1 LHDFFVEN
9 TSLIKTLSDLDCAES
24 QPALRPLS
32 PGSQQQTLRPSP
44 PGPDVS
50 RAPILR
56 RLGQSVPRAW
66 VPVARRGLSGATAH
80 LPAGVRAHLH
90 RLLGLLRPDMGD
102 IERDY
107 PTWIALYDR
116 IDDEGRRAIM
126 ADIARM
132 PHPPLISVL
141 MPVFNPPPAH
151 LRQAIDSVRDQF
163 YPWWE
168 LCIGDDASTDQAV
181 IDILRD
187 AAERDHRIKLV
198 RRAQNGHISAA
209 SNSALRLATGAFVA
223 LLDHDDVLPPHA
235 LHEVALRTVADP
247 DADIIY
253 ADEDHIDDHGRRSH
267 PYFKPDWNPD
277 LMLGQN
283 LISHLGV
290 YRRSLVERIG
300 GFRTGF
306 EGSQDYDLALRM
318 VAETSPDRIV
328 HIPKVLY
335 HWRQG
340 ATESTF
346 SQAAHDRCVENG
358 RRAIREFVTRTH
370 PRARVEPAP
379 FIAAWTRVVYPV
391 PDPAPLVSVIVS
403 GGLSIQTLLE
413 CINVLRDRTDYPA
426 VEILIA
432 AEAAGIGDEI
442 AHDARIRDLG
452 VRVAAGPNQ
461 AAEVARGSM
470 LLLLDADLGPDD
482 RFWLREMVSHAIRPD
497 VGAVG
502 AKLLCTEG
510 TVRHAGVAV
519 GGPAVTFTPFLG
531 RHRAQTGYFGHLQ
544 LTRDVAAVSGKCLM
558 VRRQAFLDVGGL
570 DEVLSLAAFGDVDLC
585 LKLAESGYRTVWTP
599 YAELTIRDETPRQRG
614 QAAHFARAAAR
625 MRQRWGHK
633 LEVDRFWSPN
643 LAADPND
650 LGLAFP
656 PRTGRSGPAP
666 AASAGSCHADAL
678 TASQTM
684 GASGAPAGF

>member
-1 LHDFFVEN
+1 M
-9 TSLIKTLSDLDCAES
+9 
-24 QPALRPLS
+24 
-32 PGSQQQTLRPSP
+32 
-44 PGPDVS
+44 
-50 RAPILR
+50 
-56 RLGQSVPRAW
+56 
-66 VPVARRGLSGATAH
+66 
-80 LPAGVRAHLH
+80 
-90 RLLGLLRPDMGD
+90 RPDMGD

-107 PTWIALYDR
+107 PAWIALYDR
-116 IDDEGRRAIM
+116 IDDEARRTIM

-141 MPVFNPPPAH
+141 MPVFNPSPDH

-187 AAERDHRIKLV
+187 AAQRDHRIKLV

-223 LLDHDDVLPPHA
+223 LLDHDDVLPPQA
-235 LHEVALRTVADP
+235 LHEVALRIVAQP

-300 GFRTGF
+300 GFRTGL

-318 VAETSPDRIV
+318 VAQTSPDRIV

-340 ATESTF
+340 AAESTF
-346 SQAAHDRCVENG
+346 SEAAHDRCVESG

-370 PRARVEPAP
+370 PDARVEPAP

-403 GGLSIQTLLE
+403 GSSSAETLLG
-413 CINVLRDRTDYPA
+413 CIETLRTRTDYPA
-426 VEILIA
+426 LEILVA
-432 AEAAGIGDEI
+432 AEATAVRDEL
-442 AHDARIRDLG
+442 AQDPRIRDQR
-452 VRVAAGPNQ
+452 VHVAARPNQ
-461 AAEVARGSM
+461 AAEAARGSL
-470 LLLLDADLGPDD
+470 LLLLDAALCPHN
-482 RFWLREMVSHAIRPD
+482 RFWLREMVSHAIRPG
-497 VGAVG
+497 VAAVG

-510 TVRHAGVAV
+510 TVRHAGIAV
-519 GGPAVTFTPFLG
+519 DGRSVMFTPFLG
-531 RHRAQTGYFGHLQ
+531 RHRVQTGYFGHLQ
-544 LTRDVAAVSGKCLM
+544 LTRDVTAVSGKCLM
-558 VRRQAFLDVGGL
+558 VRRQAFMGVGGV
-570 DEVLSLAAFGDVDLC
+570 DEILSLAAFGDVDLC

-599 YAELTIRDETPRQRG
+599 YAELTIGDEALRQRG
-614 QAAHFARAAAR
+614 QAAHFTRAAAR
-625 MRQRWGHK
+625 MRQRWGHR

-643 LAADPND
+643 LASDPND

-656 PRTGRSGPAP
+656 PRRGRPAP
-666 AASAGSCHADAL
+666 APAPPPSAASCNVDAL
-678 TASQTM
+678 TAAGTVS
-684 GASGAPAGF
+684 AAGAPAGF